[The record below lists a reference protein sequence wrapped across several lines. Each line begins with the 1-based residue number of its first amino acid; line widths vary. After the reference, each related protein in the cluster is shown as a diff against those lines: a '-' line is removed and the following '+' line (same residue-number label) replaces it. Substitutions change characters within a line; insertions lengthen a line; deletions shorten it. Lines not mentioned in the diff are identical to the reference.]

1 MAVTNRIITAATPIE
16 VISLALAKQQVRQ
29 EASYVAEDD
38 LITSCLDSA
47 IASCENYINGH
58 IQPKAM
64 VLWLDQFH
72 NLVLDTYPI
81 TVSSVEYYKKD
92 EASLTTLPTTD
103 WYVTTTEDKKNTLV
117 IKNVPTNV
125 EDDRPDVV
133 KITTAI
139 GYTDADNVPE
149 PIISAI
155 NLEMTDLYER
165 REDRS
170 AIPVKRSRDLLRP
183 YRNYL

>member
-1 MAVTNRIITAATPIE
+1 MITNRIITAATPIT
-16 VISLALAKQQVRQ
+16 VISTANAKLQLRL
-29 EASYVAEDD
+29 ESDYDAEND
-38 LITSCLDSA
+38 LITAYINAATL
-47 IASCENYINGH
+47 SCENYINGH

-72 NLVLDTYPI
+72 NVVLDTYPI
-81 TVSSVEYYKKD
+81 SVTSVEYYKKD
-92 EASLTTLPTTD
+92 EVSLTTLPTTD

-117 IKNVPTNV
+117 IKEVPTNV

-149 PIISAI
+149 PIKQAI
-155 NLEMTDLYER
+155 RLQLTDMFER
-165 REDRS
+165 REDR
-170 AIPVKRSRDLLRP
+170 AGTPVTTSQNLLRP